1 MKIEISC
8 PKCNWK
14 PGSEDNWICE
24 CGHIWNTF
32 ETSGKCPKCQK
43 VWTET
48 QCPDPEEAGGC
59 GSWSKHLDWYKNLDD
74 FLKKELKETLI
85 QTLEKSN

>member
-1 MKIEISC
+1 MKIQISC

-14 PGSEDNWICE
+14 PDGNDYWVCE
-24 CGHIWNTF
+24 CGNIWNTF

-48 QCPDPEEAGGC
+48 QCPQFEDAGGC

-74 FLKKELKETLI
+74 IIKKELIKTIEE
-85 QTLEKSN
+85 TLEKSN